1 MYIIKALII
10 SFIAHLG
17 QKDKANK
24 PYILHPLT
32 VAYHSKGYKAKVV
45 ALLHD
50 VVEDSYWSLKDLQKY
65 FDNDIVIAVDCIT
78 KNKKYSYDEYLERV
92 KGNNFARIVKLSDL
106 MHNSNLSRLK
116 NITKED
122 IKRTEKYLKAI
133 DYLSF

>member
-1 MYIIKALII
+1 M
-10 SFIAHLG
+10 
-17 QKDKANK
+17 
-24 PYILHPLT
+24 
-32 VAYHSKGYKAKVV
+32 
-45 ALLHD
+45 HD
-50 VVEDSYWSLKDLQKY
+50 VVEDSDWSLKDLEKY

-92 KGNNFARIVKLSDL
+92 KGNRLARIVKLSDL